1 MEIKFKKIRIRN
13 FRGLVSFEANLEG
26 RSVRISGANGLGK
39 SSVADAITWVLFG
52 KDSRRRTAF
61 PIDPVD
67 DEGRIIHNLDVS
79 VELEMLIDG
88 QPTTL
93 RRRRQE
99 KWVQKRG
106 MTREQLDGH

>member
-52 KDSRRRTAF
+52 KRTAVGA
-61 PIDPVD
+61 PP
-67 DEGRIIHNLDVS
+67 S
-79 VELEMLIDG
+79 
-88 QPTTL
+88 PSTPWTT
-93 RRRRQE
+93 RAASS
-99 KWVQKRG
+99 
-106 MTREQLDGH
+106 TTST